1 MSITTATR
9 QTVQFSAKVC
19 PVEYELYGRYAH
31 KRLSSPLSP
40 PPPAL
45 WQHPPS
51 CVACTPP
58 GPFSGH
64 SPPPRGLPV
73 SYCPSQLYP
82 LGPLLSQAHLLKEL
96 MSCQVFSKE
105 AVWARA
111 FALTMRGKCL
121 HPLKPLSQEAD
132 WVEPVKELFAFKETE
147 ILPHNLVGAS
157 ALTSWKLFLRVP
169 VITPTL
175 PKLYLLFGVI
185 VVDPKGP

>member
-1 MSITTATR
+1 MASELPSSSKDLPWGHSFPIKGKLWVIKWYSMSITTATR

-64 SPPPRGLPV
+64 SPPLRGLPV

-105 AVWARA
+105 AV
-111 FALTMRGKCL
+111 
-121 HPLKPLSQEAD
+121 
-132 WVEPVKELFAFKETE
+132 
-147 ILPHNLVGAS
+147 
-157 ALTSWKLFLRVP
+157 
-169 VITPTL
+169 
-175 PKLYLLFGVI
+175 
-185 VVDPKGP
+185 